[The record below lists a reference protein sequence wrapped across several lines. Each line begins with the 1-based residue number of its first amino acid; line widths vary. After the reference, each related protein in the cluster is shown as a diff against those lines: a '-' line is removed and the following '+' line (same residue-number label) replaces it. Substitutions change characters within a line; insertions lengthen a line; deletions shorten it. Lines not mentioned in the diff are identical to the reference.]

1 MVELTSA
8 AQARLAPPPAA
19 DASIPAVT
27 AIARFWLRRFSFP
40 LRAGF
45 VLVGLWILVQHP
57 DRSPVF
63 LASALPTALILLQVL
78 PTYNATL
85 PIFPAFLALQA
96 LSFTA
101 PLLNPD
107 LAADWRVEIS
117 ANLLSATGLPLLLWF
132 LALWLGWRLTP
143 AKVLARH
150 TLAMPLSNALQ
161 APGSLPHLALGLMI
175 LLTAFLDSPLYWQVL
190 GGLAQGLVAP
200 MRAVIGLAGLAG
212 AFVGAYC
219 WSRGRLRDSL
229 IWLVLFIVP
238 ILQAMRSLLLSS
250 LQGILFAAL
259 LGMWLGRARR
269 ALSITLAV
277 LLFLSFIN
285 SGKVQLREKYWGRGA
300 QPPANPIALVQEW
313 AKASIDARTNP
324 ANPDGKAQ
332 DLFTQR
338 FNNLQ
343 NLLYVE
349 QQLESGTP
357 TLQGKSYSLIPQVLV
372 PRLLSPNKV
381 RSQEGQVLLN
391 LYFDRQ
397 RNREDTER
405 SYVSWG
411 MLAESVGNYGRL
423 LGPIAVGFFTGSLLR
438 LSENI
443 GRGQLLLSA
452 PGLLSLALG
461 LLWLSAYEMVYST
474 FSAAAFQVTVA
485 VLLLGWWFGPRSR
498 KAPNR

>member
-1 MVELTSA
+1 MVELSSA
-8 AQARLAPPPAA
+8 APPRLAPIPAA

-27 AIARFWLRRFSFP
+27 AIARYWLRRFSFP

-45 VLVGLWILVQHP
+45 VLVGLWILVQYP

-63 LASALPTALILLQVL
+63 LASALPAALILFQVL
-78 PTYNATL
+78 PSYHATL
-85 PIFPAFLALQA
+85 PVFPAFLALQA
-96 LSFTA
+96 LSFTG

-107 LAADWRVEIS
+107 LATDWRVQLS

-143 AKVLARH
+143 VRALARR

-161 APGSLPHLALGLMI
+161 APGSLPHLALVLMI
-175 LLTAFLDSPLYWQVL
+175 LLQAFLNSPLYWQVL
-190 GGLAQGLVAP
+190 GGLAKGLVAP
-200 MRAVIGLAGLAG
+200 MRAVIGLVGLSG

-229 IWLVLFIVP
+229 LWLVLFIVP
-238 ILQAMRSLLLSS
+238 VLQSMRSLLLSS

-269 ALSITLAV
+269 ALAITIAII
-277 LLFLSFIN
+277 LFLSFIN

-300 QPPANPIALVQEW
+300 QLPANPIALVQEW
-313 AKASIDARTNP
+313 VRASIETRTNP
-324 ANPDGKAQ
+324 DDQSQ

-343 NLLYVE
+343 SLLYVE
-349 QQLESGTP
+349 QQLQSGTP
-357 TLQGKSYSLIPQVLV
+357 TLQGASYSVIPEVLV
-372 PRLLSPNKV
+372 PRLLNPNKV

-391 LYFDRQ
+391 LHFSRQ
-397 RNREDTER
+397 RNRESTER
-405 SYVSWG
+405 TYIAWG
-411 MLAESVGNYGRL
+411 MLAESVGNFGRV
-423 LGPIAVGFFTGSLLR
+423 LGPITVGLLTGCLLR
-438 LSENI
+438 LTENI
-443 GRGQLLLSA
+443 GRGQHLLST

-474 FSAAAFQVTVA
+474 FSAAAFQVTAA
-485 VLLLGWWFGPRSR
+485 VLLMGWWFGPRSR
-498 KAPNR
+498 KATSR